1 MLSWISVIVNSL
13 VALGT
18 LILAYMA
25 YKSINESR
33 RAKLSEIHTSELK
46 NLIKSWKDQLPSVPA
61 PDNPIMS
68 HPNPIKHQI
77 EEHRLFPDIQ
87 NHTSSDLDVIKT
99 WEEFKKQLDGYAEK
113 RYELFK
119 AIRDISLKKTKLDYD
134 PDLSEKKDGISKYFS
149 RTIYEQLVLWA
160 ISKEKKYNNT
170 LQHKINESGGEY
182 IVHLVRWSGSPL
194 FKVSKKELI
203 DETIKVY
210 NDLKDNPDKL
220 LELFREKVD
229 SILRLKE
236 SLEDMHGRLA
246 QMLDKLLSIP
256 VYYQICEHI
265 NRALHPSSQGFF
277 F

>member
-1 MLSWISVIVNSL
+1 MLWV
-13 VALGT
+13 
-18 LILAYMA
+18 
-25 YKSINESR
+25 
-33 RAKLSEIHTSELK
+33 
-46 NLIKSWKDQLPSVPA
+46 
-61 PDNPIMS
+61 
-68 HPNPIKHQI
+68 
-77 EEHRLFPDIQ
+77 
-87 NHTSSDLDVIKT
+87 
-99 WEEFKKQLDGYAEK
+99 
-113 RYELFK
+113 
-119 AIRDISLKKTKLDYD
+119 
-134 PDLSEKKDGISKYFS
+134 
-149 RTIYEQLVLWA
+149 

-182 IVHLVRWSGSPL
+182 IVHLKGFPGFPL

-203 DETIKVY
+203 DETVKVY
-210 NDLKDNPDKL
+210 NDIKDNPDKL
-220 LELFREKVD
+220 LERFREKVD